1 MCHKVYGQKESLN
14 MHIKNIHETN
24 EIICEHC
31 FISCKSEHI
40 YKKHIKKTHP
50 PTLSPCN
57 KCSEIFNSKEDLEK
71 HINESHKESNV
82 KILWMLDIP
91 EIMVFTAKPLM
102 KEIVDELIDKAV
114 NCVKCDICDKL
125 FAYKQ
130 SLSVHM
136 KAFHD
141 NMPKCDIC
149 KKSYS
154 SNFNLNSREL
164 LGPAVLIR

>member
-1 MCHKVYGQKESLN
+1 M
-14 MHIKNIHETN
+14 
-24 EIICEHC
+24 
-31 FISCKSEHI
+31 
-40 YKKHIKKTHP
+40 
-50 PTLSPCN
+50 
-57 KCSEIFNSKEDLEK
+57 
-71 HINESHKESNV
+71 ESNV
-82 KILWMLDIP
+82 KILWMLDGERVIPNDLSQNNNNTSIKNHNLIASDIP

-141 NMPKCDIC
+141 NMPKCDMC
-149 KKSYS
+149 KKSFS
-154 SNFNLNSREL
+154 SKFNLNKHVRVVHGVVGEVKPVHRTTL
-164 LGPAVLIR
+164 LRRGEKQLN